1 MPAMLARRRGRGGRL
16 ALAGIGLLG
25 LALAPLRA
33 QQASGGEAIGERR
46 SMTAARLSAAPVLD
60 GEVLADPAWETAV
73 PSGGFVQ
80 SAPDEGEPASERTEV
95 RVGFD
100 DETLFVGVV
109 CYDRDPAKIIVAE
122 RRRDASLDESDSFTI
137 VLDAY
142 SDRQSGF
149 VFGTNPA
156 GIEFD
161 GQVTGATEGG
171 LSAGNAFNRSWDAV
185 WEVRTRVS
193 ELGWSAEFA
202 IPFRTLRYA
211 RNGAARWGINFQRN
225 IRRRNETSFWAP
237 LARQLNLYWVSLAGD
252 LEGVEAPA
260 QRNLK
265 WTPYALVKGRREGV
279 AGGATASDSDAGL
292 DVKYGVTPGVTL
304 DATLNTDFAQVEADE
319 QQINL
324 DRFNLFFPE
333 KRPFFLENAGLF
345 SIGVAEELELF
356 FSRRIGLGPQGQEIP
371 IVGGLRLSGK
381 AGANNLGLLYMRAD
395 EAADVAPRNDFAVA
409 RYSRDL
415 PNRSAIGAMFVGR
428 EGAGRLA
435 GADDTNRTYGLDGR
449 WGIGE
454 YGQVSGFVART
465 DTPGIRE
472 DDHAFRLAA
481 RYDSETLAYS
491 VGYTEV
497 GEGFNPEVGF
507 LARRG
512 YRKPDAFILYRI
524 RPEKTWGLQELRPHV
539 SYRGFWGFDD
549 FQETGYLHVD
559 NHWEWRNGYELHTG
573 VNFTRE
579 GVREPFEIV
588 PGVVVPPG
596 TYDHEDLQLVFFTNR
611 GAPAGFELRITAG
624 GIFGGD
630 RVALAPSLRLRAGE
644 AFNGELGWTHN
655 DVDLPGGSFETNL
668 GRLRLSYSFTPR
680 VFVQAL
686 AQYNDRADHWAT
698 NLRFGRLQS
707 ANTGLFVV
715 YDEARDLGSAGTGVP
730 DRSLI
735 VKYSR
740 LFDVLR

>member
-1 MPAMLARRRGRGGRL
+1 MKEFGRGWNAWI

-25 LALAPLRA
+25 WFSSSARA
-33 QQASGGEAIGERR
+33 QEPGVEEGSGRR
-46 SMTAARLSAAPVLD
+46 TTAAVRLEAQPVLD
-60 GEVLADPAWETAV
+60 GEVLADPAWAGTV
-73 PSGGFVQ
+73 PASGFVQ

-100 DETLFVGVV
+100 GDTLFIGVV
-109 CYDRDPAKIIVAE
+109 CYDRDPSGIIVSE
-122 RRRDASLDESDSFTI
+122 RRRDVSLDESDSFAI
-137 VLDAY
+137 LLDTY
-142 SDRQSGF
+142 LDRQSGF

-161 GQVTGATEGG
+161 GQVTGETEGG
-171 LSAGNAFNRSWDAV
+171 LSAGNTFNRNWDAV
-185 WEVRTRVS
+185 WEVRTQVS

-211 RNGAARWGINFQRN
+211 TGANGRWGINFQRN

-237 LARQLNLYWVSLAGD
+237 LSRQYNLYWVSGAGD

-265 WTPYALVKGRREGV
+265 WIPYVLVESRREGV
-279 AGGATASDSDAGL
+279 EGASTQSDFEAGL
-292 DVKYGVTPGVTL
+292 DVKYGVTQSLTL
-304 DATLNTDFAQVEADE
+304 DATVNTDFAQVEADE

-345 SIGVAEELELF
+345 SVGVDEELELF
-356 FSRRIGLGPQGQEIP
+356 FSRRIGLGPNGEEIP
-371 IVGGLRLSGK
+371 IEGGLRLSGK
-381 AGANNLGLLYMRAD
+381 AGANNLGLLYMRAE
-395 EAADVAPRNDFAVA
+395 EASGVAPRNDFAVA

-428 EGAGRLA
+428 EGGGPLA
-435 GADDTNRTYGLDGR
+435 PGDDTNSTFGLDGR

-465 DTPGIRE
+465 ETPGITE
-472 DDHAFRLAA
+472 DDHAYRLAA
-481 RYDSETLAYS
+481 RYDGESLVYS

-507 LARRG
+507 LRRRG
-512 YRKPDAFILYRI
+512 YRKPDAFVLYRI
-524 RPEKTWGLQELRPHV
+524 RPENWWGLQELRPHV

-559 NHWEWRNGYELHTG
+559 NHWEWANGYELHTG

-579 GVREPFEIV
+579 GVREAFEIV
-588 PGVVVPPG
+588 PGIVVPPG

-611 GAPAGFELRITAG
+611 GAPASFEMRVTAG

-630 RVALAPSLRLRAGE
+630 RVALSPGVSLRAGE
-644 AFNGELGWTHN
+644 AFNGEIGWTNN

-686 AQYNDRADHWAT
+686 VQYNDRADRWAT

-715 YDEARDLGSAGTGVP
+715 YDEVRDIGSAGTGIP